1 MQQKVSKSIFAVGL
15 AALRIPGLMDKSKQ
29 IISGVGMN
37 PMNLAKLPSM
47 RSGASMLSD
56 ALPKLPTIVSTGFQ
70 LMRDVKLDPGTPTL
84 TAKLEVD
91 NNVQFPD

>member
-1 MQQKVSKSIFAVGL
+1 
-15 AALRIPGLMDKSKQ
+15 
-29 IISGVGMN
+29 
-37 PMNLAKLPSM
+37 
-47 RSGASMLSD
+47 
-56 ALPKLPTIVSTGFQ
+56 